1 MGGSGGGGFRSSRS
15 PEELSSEVQR
25 ELQRAKLESDV
36 NALLAEQLV
45 TINDRNTRLVTERL
59 DEIFVALG
67 EKIEEVDRLLYG
79 GSVAKH
85 TYVDGISDI
94 DALVVLKSNVLDDD
108 SPAALM
114 NAMERALSASLDMGK
129 VQEIVRGFAV
139 TVRYRDGNEIQ
150 LLPAVERDGR
160 VAISD
165 RAQTG
170 WSFIRPKA
178 FIERLSEANRQQDGR
193 LIPTVKLAKAIVDA
207 SVPEPQRPGGYHM
220 EALAVDAFRGYN
232 GPRNSKAM
240 LAHFF
245 KQAAGRIKRP
255 IADVTGQSARIDET
269 FGAPD
274 SSARQQVSAALGRI
288 AGRMASA
295 SNAEEWRELFE

>member
-1 MGGSGGGGFRSSRS
+1 
-15 PEELSSEVQR
+15 
-25 ELQRAKLESDV
+25 
-36 NALLAEQLV
+36 
-45 TINDRNTRLVTERL
+45 
-59 DEIFVALG
+59 
-67 EKIEEVDRLLYG
+67 
-79 GSVAKH
+79 
-85 TYVDGISDI
+85 
-94 DALVVLKSNVLDDD
+94 VLDDD

-129 VQEIVRGFAV
+129 VQEIARGFAV

-245 KQAAGRIKRP
+245 KQAGGRIKRP